1 MLDWVLE
8 YFAQLRIVLYSE
20 FILACSTIVL
30 DISVLVTTAK
40 SGYQMV
46 GRIME
51 ESNCSVV
58 STQRIAR

>member
-58 STQRIAR
+58 STQRITR